1 MAKYTIC
8 ACSSRDFI
16 ERGKV
21 KRIASSLIAEG
32 NEVRIVDDL
41 CGLCR
46 DMDPS
51 LGDMAEGTV
60 IACHER
66 AVRALFARAGIT
78 DVSDVVD
85 IRSDCD
91 PIPAV
96 EDIPA
101 VIGEEV
107 EKRLSSFHRSEGK
120 DPWFPVLDYSE
131 CISCRKCFDFCLF
144 GVYTIE
150 GGKVT
155 VTNPDNCKNGCPACA
170 RTCLKGAIIFPKHP
184 FAPINGGKEEESPE
198 QQENPLF
205 SIDPDALYAQAIKER
220 LEYRR
225 KAGMALRN
233 PSLRKGDSNGNR

>member
-16 ERGKV
+16 DREKV
-21 KRIASSLIAEG
+21 KRIASSLLADG
-32 NEVRIVDDL
+32 NEVRIVEDL

-46 DMDPS
+46 DRSYLLQDIADS
-51 LGDMAEGTV
+51 TV
-60 IACHER
+60 IACHGR
-66 AVRALFARAGIT
+66 AVKALFARAGIFLT
-78 DVSDVVD
+78 ENTVD
-85 IRSDCD
+85 IRSEGD
-91 PIPAV
+91 PFPTV
-96 EDIPA
+96 EDIPS
-101 VIGEEV
+101 IIDDEV
-107 EKRLSSFHRSEGK
+107 EKMLSSLTREEGK
-120 DPWFPVLDYSE
+120 DPWFPVLDYGE

-150 GGKVT
+150 DGKVR

-170 RTCLKGAIIFPKHP
+170 RTCPKGAIIFPKHP

-198 QQENPLF
+198 KQENPLF

-220 LEYRR
+220 LEHRR